1 MNRCAAQE
9 HEEGTAE
16 KTMKWRR
23 TWWILSGGWMSAKA
37 VLSIETRQLHRK
49 SV

>member
-1 MNRCAAQE
+1 MNRCAAWE

-23 TWWILSGGWMSAKA
+23 IGWILNGGWMSVKA
-37 VLSIETRQLHRK
+37 VLSIETRQFRMK